1 MKTVKDVSEITGIS
15 IRTLR
20 YYDEIGLLKPTQ
32 LTKTGY
38 RLYDNE
44 ALARLQEIIF
54 FKELEIPLSDIKTI
68 LENPNYNRKKA
79 LLNQKSLLEQKR
91 NHINRT
97 IELIENVIDGVD
109 NMNFE
114 LLNDEEIKRI
124 VDHSISLI
132 ESNTLEKIAEQF
144 GSVEAYRNLLEK
156 SMKDEKMSSHLIK
169 MYGSKDKALEAMLQ
183 ETDNRA
189 CFEKQQIEI
198 DEIYKQFALAK
209 QSSDSDLAQSA
220 VKRLSES
227 YKKMFKIDNARYLLL
242 KVARDYLDNSNPILT
257 KATDKQYGDGI
268 TQYIGH
274 AISYYYGV

>member
-38 RLYDNE
+38 RLYDKE

-54 FKELEIPLSDIKTI
+54 FKELEIPLSDIKVI
-68 LENPNYNRKKA
+68 LENPNYNRKQA
-79 LLNQKSLLEQKR
+79 LLTQKSLLEQKR

-97 IELIENVIDGVD
+97 IELIENVIDRVD

-114 LLNDEEIKRI
+114 LLNDEEVKRI
-124 VDHSISLI
+124 VDHSINLI

-144 GSVEAYRNLLEK
+144 VSIETYRNLLEK
-156 SMKDEKMSSHLIK
+156 NLKDEKMSSHLIK

-198 DEIYKQFALAK
+198 DKIYKQFSLAK
-209 QSSDSDLAQSA
+209 QRNDADLAQNA

-242 KVARDYLDNSNPILT
+242 KVAKDYLDNSNPVLI

-274 AISYYYGV
+274 VIQYYYGA

>member
-1 MKTVKDVSEITGIS
+1 MKTVKDVSDITGIS

-32 LTKTGY
+32 LTETGY

-44 ALARLQEIIF
+44 ALARLQEIMF
-54 FKELEIPLSDIKTI
+54 FKELEILLSDIKII
-68 LENPNYNRKKA
+68 LENPNYNRKQA

-97 IELIENVIDGVD
+97 IELIENVIDEVD

-114 LLNDEEIKRI
+114 LLNDEDIKMI

-132 ESNTLEKIAEQF
+132 QSDTLEKIVQQF

-156 SMKDEKMSSHLIK
+156 NLKDEKMSSHLIK
-169 MYGSKDKALEAMLQ
+169 MYGSKDKALEAMSK

-189 CFEKQQIEI
+189 CFEEQQIEI
-198 DEIYKQFALAK
+198 DETYKQFALAK
-209 QSSDSDLAQSA
+209 QKNNFDLAQNA

-242 KVARDYLDNSNPILT
+242 KIAKDYLDNSNPVLT
-257 KATDKQYGDGI
+257 KLTDKQYGDGI

-274 AISYYYGV
+274 AIRYYYGV

>member
-1 MKTVKDVSEITGIS
+1 MKTVKDVSDITGIS

-32 LTKTGY
+32 LTETGY
-38 RLYDNE
+38 RLYDNQ

-54 FKELEIPLSDIKTI
+54 FKELEIPLSDIKII
-68 LENPNYNRKKA
+68 LENPNYNRKQA

-91 NHINRT
+91 NHINQT
-97 IELIENVIDGVD
+97 IELIENVIDEVD

-114 LLNDEEIKRI
+114 LLNDEDIKMI

-132 ESNTLEKIAEQF
+132 QSDTLEKIVQQF

-156 SMKDEKMSSHLIK
+156 DLKDEKMSSHFIK
-169 MYGSKDKALEAMLQ
+169 MYGSKDKALKAMSQ
-183 ETDNRA
+183 EIDNRN
-189 CFEKQQIEI
+189 CFEEQQIEI
-198 DEIYKQFALAK
+198 DETYKQFALAK
-209 QSSDSDLAQSA
+209 QKNNFDLAQNA

-242 KVARDYLDNSNPILT
+242 KIAKDYLDNSNPVLT
-257 KATDKQYGDGI
+257 KLTDKQYGDGI

-274 AISYYYGV
+274 AIRYYYGV

>member
-68 LENPNYNRKKA
+68 LENPNYNRKQA

-97 IELIENVIDGVD
+97 IELIENVIDGVN

-114 LLNDEEIKRI
+114 LLNDEDVKMI

-132 ESNTLEKIAEQF
+132 ESNTLEKIAKQF
-144 GSVEAYRNLLEK
+144 GSIEAYRNLLEK
-156 SMKDEKMSSHLIK
+156 NLADEKMSSHIIK
-169 MYGSKDKALEAMLQ
+169 MYGSKDKALKAMLH

-189 CFEKQQIEI
+189 CFEEQQIEI
-198 DEIYKQFALAK
+198 DETYKQFALAK
-209 QSSDSDLAQSA
+209 QKNDSDLAQNA
-220 VKRLSES
+220 VKRLSEN

-242 KVARDYLDNSNPILT
+242 KVAKDYLDNSNPVLT
-257 KATDKQYGDGI
+257 KETDKQYGYGI

-274 AISYYYGV
+274 SIRYYYGV